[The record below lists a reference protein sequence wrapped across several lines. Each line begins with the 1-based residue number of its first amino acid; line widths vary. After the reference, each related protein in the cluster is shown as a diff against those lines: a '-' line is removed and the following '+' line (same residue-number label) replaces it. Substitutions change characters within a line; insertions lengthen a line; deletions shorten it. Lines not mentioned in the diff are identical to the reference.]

1 MAMGARTAM
10 NTGKRRMT
18 TDAAILTL
26 AQWFSPGYPLGSF
39 AYSHGLEMA
48 IATGQ
53 IDSAAR
59 LQEWLED
66 VLAHGTG
73 RSDCILIRAAHAC
86 ESADEVAQVD
96 AHARAFASSAERL
109 AETQLQG
116 GAFAR
121 TTAAI
126 WGGTLP
132 DLTHPVAVG
141 YAAGRLALPLEL
153 TAQMYLQAF
162 VSNLVSA
169 AVRLV
174 PLGQT
179 EGQACLAALSALIG
193 GTVGETRGAALDDL
207 AGCAFLSDVAAM
219 RHETLEH
226 RIFRS

>member
-1 MAMGARTAM
+1 MAMGGPTAM
-10 NTGKRRMT
+10 NTGIRRMP
-18 TDAAILTL
+18 TDSDLLTL
-26 AQWFSPGYPLGSF
+26 AQWFSPSYPLGSF

-48 IATGQ
+48 IVTGR
-53 IDSAAR
+53 IDSAGS
-59 LQEWLED
+59 LQAWLED

-73 RSDCILIRAAHAC
+73 RNDCILIRAAHAC
-86 ESADEVAQVD
+86 TDLDAVAEVD
-96 AHARAFASSAERL
+96 GHARAFASSAERL
-109 AETQLQG
+109 AETRVQG

-126 WGGTLP
+126 WGGALP
-132 DLTHPVAVG
+132 ELTHPVAVG
-141 YAAGRLALPLEL
+141 YAAGRMSLPLEL

-162 VSNLVSA
+162 ASNLVSA

-179 EGQACLAALSALIG
+179 EGQACLAALSGL
-193 GTVGETRGAALDDL
+193 VGQVVAKSRGMDLDDL
-207 AGCAFLSDVAAM
+207 AGSAFLSDVAAM